1 MKFPK
6 TYALADIAK
15 LIDCDYVGKAD
26 FPVQG
31 MNEIHMVEAGDIV
44 FVDHPKYYDKAL
56 QSAATIVLINKKVDY
71 PEGKAL
77 LISSDPFSDFNRLAK
92 HFQQFQPAS
101 KAIAKTAKI
110 GKNTHIQPNVFIGE
124 NVEIGEDCIIH
135 ANVSI
140 GSGTRI
146 ANRVIIHSGTVL
158 GGDAFYYKNRGDHFD
173 KLISTGDIAIEDDV
187 EIGALTTIDRGVS
200 GTTRIGEG
208 TKIDNQVQIGH
219 DTQIGKR
226 CLIASQVGIAGCVV
240 VEDEV
245 TFWGQVGV
253 ISGIRIAKGST
264 FLAQSGVAKAV
275 TEKGTFLGSPA
286 GPFKQKAR
294 EIASLSLLPKWIKK
308 LKDDN

>member
-1 MKFPK
+1 MKFSK
-6 TYALADIAK
+6 TYSLSEIASILSCK
-15 LIDCDYVGKAD
+15 FIGEPD

-31 MNEIHMVEAGDIV
+31 MNEIHMVEPGDIV

-56 QSAATIVLINKKVDY
+56 ASAATIVLINKEVEC
-71 PEGKAL
+71 PQGKAL
-77 LISSDPFSDFNRLAK
+77 LISEDPFSDFNKLAK
-92 HFQQFQPAS
+92 HFKKFQPS
-101 KAIAKTAKI
+101 IQAISPNAKI
-110 GKNTHIQPNVFIGE
+110 GENTHIQPNVFIGD
-124 NVEIGEDCIIH
+124 NVEIGKDCIIH

-140 GSGTRI
+140 GSGTKI
-146 ANRVIIHSGTVL
+146 GNRVIIHSGSVL

-173 KLISTGDIAIEDDV
+173 KLISTGNVVIEDDV

-200 GTTRIGEG
+200 GTTLIGQG

-264 FLAQSGVAKAV
+264 FLAQSGVGKAV
-275 TEKGTFLGSPA
+275 EEKGTFLGSPA

-294 EIASLSLLPKWIKK
+294 EIASLSMLPKLIKK
-308 LKDDN
+308 LKNE

>member
-6 TYALADIAK
+6 TYPLSKIAEI
-15 LIDCDYVGKAD
+15 LSCNFVGKSD

-31 MNEIHMVEAGDIV
+31 MNEIHMVEPGDIV

-56 QSAATIVLINKKVDY
+56 ASAATVILINKEVEC

-77 LISSDPFSDFNRLAK
+77 LISEDPFSDFNKLAR
-92 HFQQFQPAS
+92 HFQNFQPAS
-101 KAIAKTAKI
+101 STISPTAKI
-110 GKNTHIQPNVFIGE
+110 GKNTIIQPNVFIGE
-124 NVEIGEDCIIH
+124 NVEIGDNCLIH

-146 ANRVIIHSGTVL
+146 GNHVIIHSGTVL

-173 KLISTGDIAIEDDV
+173 KLISTGDISIEDEV
-187 EIGALTTIDRGVS
+187 EIGALTSIDRGVT
-200 GTTRIGEG
+200 GTTRIGKG

-219 DTQIGKR
+219 DTQIGER

-240 VEDEV
+240 VEDQV

-264 FLAQSGVAKAV
+264 FLAQSGVGKTV
-275 TEKGTFLGSPA
+275 PEKGTFLGSPA
-286 GPFKQKAR
+286 GAFKQKAR
-294 EIASLSLLPKWIKK
+294 ELASLSMLPKLIKK
-308 LKDDN
+308 LTNE